1 MISFKDYLY
10 LNEGSII
17 NNIKNID
24 TISSSSWGGD
34 YLIRCRDNTV
44 LDFIDLTEFI
54 IIEFDIRMLYI
65 CFRYIKDNY
74 NILTIDDLGKVGDY
88 NLSYLGY
95 LYTILISKN
104 IASYSSIVIDKMI
117 SSNVST
123 NDIRLTV
130 KDTIGVSLNPIIY
143 NDIINEEIFT
153 Y

>member
-130 KDTIGVSLNPIIY
+130 KNTVGVSLNPIIY

>member
-24 TISSSSWGGD
+24 TISSSSWGGY

-104 IASYSSIVIDKMI
+104 IVYSSIVIDKMI

>member
-1 MISFKDYLY
+1 MFEIH
-10 LNEGSII
+10 G
-17 NNIKNID
+17 NN
-24 TISSSSWGGD
+24 
-34 YLIRCRDNTV
+34 
-44 LDFIDLTEFI
+44 IDLTEFI

-104 IASYSSIVIDKMI
+104 IVSYSSIVIDKMI

>member
-34 YLIRCRDNTV
+34 YLIRCRDNIV
-44 LDFIDLTEFI
+44 LDFIDLTKFI

-104 IASYSSIVIDKMI
+104 IVSYSSIVIDKMI
-117 SSNVST
+117 SSEVST

>member
-95 LYTILISKN
+95 LYTILISKD
-104 IASYSSIVIDKMI
+104 IVSYSSIVIDKMI

-153 Y
+153 C

>member
-34 YLIRCRDNTV
+34 YLIRCRDNIV
-44 LDFIDLTEFI
+44 LDFIDLTKFI

-104 IASYSSIVIDKMI
+104 IVSYSSIVIDKMI

>member
-24 TISSSSWGGD
+24 TISSSSWGGY
-34 YLIRCRDNTV
+34 YLIRCRDNIV
-44 LDFIDLTEFI
+44 LDFIDLTKFI

-104 IASYSSIVIDKMI
+104 IVSYSSIVIDKMI

>member
-10 LNEGSII
+10 LNEDSII

-104 IASYSSIVIDKMI
+104 IVSYSSIVIDKMI

>member
-1 MISFKDYLY
+1 MISFKDYLD

-34 YLIRCRDNTV
+34 YLIRCRDNIV
-44 LDFIDLTEFI
+44 LDFIDLTKFI

-104 IASYSSIVIDKMI
+104 IVSYSSIVIDKMI

>member
-104 IASYSSIVIDKMI
+104 IVSYSSIVIDKMI

>member
-24 TISSSSWGGD
+24 TISSSSWGGY

-104 IASYSSIVIDKMI
+104 IVSYSSIVIDKMI

>member
-130 KDTIGVSLNPIIY
+130 KNTIGVSLNPIIY